1 MSDASPATSDVT
13 PPIKTPPPSVEDL
26 QAEIES
32 ARNDLVA
39 SLDELKAQ
47 AKPAALAKRGQRNV
61 MGFFTDEFGGVRP
74 ERVAIVGAVV
84 VGFFLLGAM
93 RRRRR

>member
-1 MSDASPATSDVT
+1 MSDVT
-13 PPIKTPPPSVEDL
+13 PPPTDAAAPPKPPVPSVEEL

-39 SLDELKAQ
+39 SIDQLKAQ
-47 AKPAALAKRGQRNV
+47 AKPKALITRAQRNV

-74 ERVAIVGAVV
+74 ERVAVVGAVV
-84 VGFFLLGAM
+84 IGIFALGAI